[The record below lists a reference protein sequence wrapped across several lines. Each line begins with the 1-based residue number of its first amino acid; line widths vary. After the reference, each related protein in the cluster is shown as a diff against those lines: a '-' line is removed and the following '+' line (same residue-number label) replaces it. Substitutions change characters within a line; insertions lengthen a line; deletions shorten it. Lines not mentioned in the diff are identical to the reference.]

1 MRLRISENKNGTKNL
16 YVLKSYRTDNGKS
29 TTKIVEKLGNYEEL
43 SKIHEDPIAWAKEY
57 VEELNRKEQEKNM
70 EVTVKFKPSEQIE
83 KDEQHLYEGGYLFLQ
98 KIYYELRLDYI
109 CKKISEKYRF
119 TYNINEILSRLIYA
133 RILSPSSKL
142 STFEYS
148 SKLIENR
155 SFELQDIYRAL
166 DVIAEESEFIQSN
179 MYKFSKNIS
188 KRNDKILYYD
198 CTNYYFELEEERG
211 MAKYG
216 ISKENRPNPII
227 EMGLFMDGDGI
238 PLAFCLNDGN
248 TNEQKTMIPL
258 ERQIIDDFGNS
269 KFIVCTDAGLSSVEN
284 RRFNNTSDK
293 AFITTQSIKKMKD
306 FQKEWALSPDGWHL
320 TGETKLF
327 NLNEIEEKSDE
338 YYNRIF
344 YKEQW
349 FNENGIEQR
358 YIVTYSLKYLNYT
371 RKIRAEQ
378 IARAKKTI
386 ENKSDRV
393 RQTDYKRFISKTAVT
408 PNGEIAEKNMYFLN
422 QEKISEEGRYDGFYA
437 VATNLED
444 EPEAIISVNKGR
456 WEIEESFKIM
466 KSEFQARPVYLQKDN
481 RILAHFTT
489 CFIALTVFRYIEK
502 RLQHKYTCSQI
513 IDNLNDIKFL
523 KLQDEGYLSAYT
535 RNDFTDDLH
544 RTFGFRTDFQILSK
558 ASMRKIISDSKKLH
572 KILHS

>member
-1 MRLRISENKNGTKNL
+1 MRLRINENKNGTKNL

-43 SKIHEDPIAWAKEY
+43 SKLHEDPIAWAKEY
-57 VEELNRKEQEKNM
+57 VEELNRREQEKDM

-83 KDEQHLYEGGYLFLQ
+83 KNEQHLYDGGYLFLQ

-119 TYNINEILSRLIYA
+119 SYNLNEILSRLIYA

-284 RRFNNTSDK
+284 RRFNNTADK

-327 NLNEIEEKSDE
+327 NLNEIEGKSDE

-358 YIVTYSLKYLNYT
+358 YIVTYSLKYLNYA

-378 IARAKKTI
+378 IARAKKSI

-408 PNGEIAEKNMYFLN
+408 SNGEIAEKNMYFLN
-422 QEKISEEGRYDGFYA
+422 QEKISEEERYDGFYA

-466 KSEFQARPVYLQKDN
+466 KSEFQARPVFLQKDN

-502 RLQHKYTCSQI
+502 RLQNKYTCSQI

-523 KLQDEGYLSAYT
+523 KLQDEGYLPAYT

-544 RTFGFRTDFQILSK
+544 RNFGFRTDFQILSK
-558 ASMRKIISDSKKLH
+558 ASMRKIISISKK
-572 KILHS
+572 IT